1 MSEPVLTA
9 HGVTIDRIV
18 ESQGPLYDPFTFFLG
33 LTKETLAEHL
43 GAAGEGID
51 AATGLVVLCMQSYV
65 IRTPHHTILVDTCV
79 GNHKDLPNPTWA
91 MRRSEQYMTGLA
103 ALGLTVDD
111 IDYVLCTHLHFDH
124 VGWNTRL
131 LDGRWVP
138 TFPNARYVFQ
148 QAELDHWTG
157 QASVPSCVTESV
169 LPIVA
174 AGQAELVGP
183 DHGIGDHIRFD
194 PTPGH
199 TPHHVAIL
207 VGRAQTDAVLTGD
220 VLHSP
225 LQLALP
231 DLSMRADSDPA
242 QAATTRRRF
251 LECWCESPALL
262 CTTHFPVPSSGYV
275 ERHGAGFRLRAG

>member
-1 MSEPVLTA
+1 MSDPVLSTE
-9 HGVTIDRIV
+9 GITIDRIV

-33 LTKETLAEHL
+33 LTKETLAENL
-43 GAAGEGID
+43 DAAGPGID
-51 AATGLVVLCMQSYV
+51 AATGQVVLCMQSYV
-65 IRTPHHTILVDTCV
+65 VRTPHHTILVDTCV
-79 GNHKDLPNPTWA
+79 GNHKTLPNPTWA
-91 MRRSEQYMTGLA
+91 MRRSGQYMTGLA
-103 ALGLTVDD
+103 ALGLTVES

-131 LDGRWVP
+131 LDGHWVP
-138 TFPNARYVFQ
+138 TFPNARYIFQ
-148 QAELDHWTG
+148 AAELEHWTTRSEIPG
-157 QASVPSCVTESV
+157 CVTESV

-199 TPHHVAIL
+199 THHHVAIR
-207 VGRAQTDAVLTGD
+207 VGPTRPHAVLTGD

-225 LQLALP
+225 LQLRLP

-242 QAATTRRRF
+242 QAAATRRRF
-251 LECWCESPALL
+251 LECWCDTPTLL
-262 CTTHFPVPSSGYV
+262 CTTHFPLPSTGHVTPSGK
-275 ERHGAGFRLRAG
+275 GFKLS

>member
-1 MSEPVLTA
+1 MSDAVLA
-9 HGVTIDRIV
+9 SDGATIHRIV

-33 LTKETLAEHL
+33 LTKETLAEHRD
-43 GAAGEGID
+43 AAGAGID
-51 AATGLVVLCMQSYV
+51 EATGLVVLCMQSYV
-65 IRTPHHTILVDTCV
+65 VRTPHHTILVDTCV
-79 GNHKDLPNPTWA
+79 GNHKELPNPVWA

-148 QAELDHWTG
+148 QAELDHWTA
-157 QASVPSCVTESV
+157 QTPVPSCVTESV
-169 LPIVA
+169 LPVVA

-183 DHGIGDHIRFD
+183 GHGIGDHIRFES
-194 PTPGH
+194 TPGH
-199 TPHHVAIL
+199 TPHHVAVLI
-207 VGRAQTDAVLTGD
+207 GRTRTDAVLTGD

-225 LQLALP
+225 LQMRLP
-231 DLSMRADSDPA
+231 ELSMRADSDPA
-242 QAATTRRRF
+242 QAAATRRRF
-251 LECWCESPALL
+251 LECWCGTPTLL
-262 CTTHFPVPSSGYV
+262 CTTHFPIPSTGHV
-275 ERHGAGFRLRAG
+275 VHDAIGFKLQH